1 MRRARL
7 LLLSALAAPGLAGLP
22 AAAEPTASA
31 VLRVGVV
38 DGSQPCSYRES
49 GAWQGI
55 AVDLWSQVAHREA
68 IPYVLR
74 PMPSI
79 RDMLAATRDGR
90 LDVAIECINLSPDRL
105 RRYRFSLPFQEDGQ
119 AVMVI
124 SNPFS
129 LGQAFFS
136 ALFSGTL
143 LRLLAVT
150 LVLTLLLTASVWWL
164 EDQPEKRAGTRRRQ
178 LQGVARVFAALIT
191 GSGDDL
197 VVSSTRGRLLMMLA
211 YLLRITAS
219 AVLVGFLTVELVQE
233 AQGRAGRT
241 VQRLS
246 DLSGLRVGL
255 KPGTVSE
262 DLVKEINRNAPA
274 QPATIVPISRI
285 DQALPALANRRIDA
299 VLADELQLKYLIQNN
314 PSPHLIPVLAISG
327 IRPELQGFA
336 LSPSLPDGLVRR
348 IDLAISELKRSGEL
362 QQLRE
367 QALGGS
373 QPIRR

>member
-1 MRRARL
+1 MRRARFA
-7 LLLSALAAPGLAGLP
+7 LLSALAALGLAGLP
-22 AAAEPTASA
+22 VKAEPTAPA

-38 DGSQPCSYRES
+38 DGSQPCSYREA

-79 RDMLAATRDGR
+79 RAMLAATRTGQ
-90 LDVAIECINLSPDRL
+90 LDVAVECINLSPDRL

-124 SNPFS
+124 SNPFG
-129 LGQAFFS
+129 LGQAFVS
-136 ALFSGTL
+136 ALFSATL
-143 LRLLAVT
+143 LRLLVVT
-150 LVLTLLLTASVWWL
+150 LALNLLLTASVWRL
-164 EDQPEKRAGTRRRQ
+164 EDHPEKRAATRRQQ
-178 LQGVARVFAALIT
+178 LQGVARVFAALST
-191 GSGDDL
+191 GSGDEL
-197 VVSSTRGRLLMMLA
+197 VVASTRGRLLVMLA

-246 DLSGLRVGL
+246 DLAGLRVGL

-262 DLVKEINRNAPA
+262 DLVKEINRKAPA

-299 VLADELQLKYLIQNN
+299 VLADELQLQYLIQTN
-314 PSPHLIPVLAISG
+314 PSPHQIPVLAISR

-362 QQLRE
+362 QRLRDE
-367 QALGGS
+367 ALGGS
-373 QPIRR
+373 QPVGR